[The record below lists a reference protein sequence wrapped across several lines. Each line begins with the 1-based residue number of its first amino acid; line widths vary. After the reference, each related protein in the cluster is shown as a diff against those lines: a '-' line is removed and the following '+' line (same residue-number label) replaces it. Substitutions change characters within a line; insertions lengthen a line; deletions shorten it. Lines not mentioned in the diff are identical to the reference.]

1 MKVQYQFWSNEQK
14 EQLYM
19 YVKEHQNNQKIKWA
33 QYNQQVTG
41 KTQQQ
46 CKSYYTNVLKQQ
58 LEEQPS
64 KFNQSVLIDLIYNM
78 VTDGDLLKTRSQYNQ
93 LTELQFGE
101 YIKQLGD
108 IQKMIVLQLPHI
120 LKYPN
125 TNFQFN
131 YEILELGV
139 LYHQK
144 YPNSVDIVYNSKNH
158 CFPMSK
164 QDAYKVKEHIAKIL
178 EDRKFALSLKK

>member
-14 EQLYM
+14 EQLYK
-19 YVKEHQNNQKIKWA
+19 YVQKHQNNQKIKWS

-58 LEEQPS
+58 LEEHPT
-64 KFNQSVLIDLIYNM
+64 KLNINVLIDLIYNM
-78 VTDGDLLKTRSQYNQ
+78 VTDGDLSKTRAQYSY
-93 LTELQFGE
+93 LTEIQFGE
-101 YIKQLGD
+101 YIKHLGD
-108 IQKMIVLQLPHI
+108 LQKIIVLQLPHI
-120 LKYPN
+120 LNYPN

-131 YEILELGV
+131 YEALELGA

-144 YPNSVDIVYNSKNH
+144 YPNSVDIVYKNNSNMQIPKE
-158 CFPMSK
+158 
-164 QDAYKVKEHIAKIL
+164 DAYKFKGQIIKIL

>member
-33 QYNQQVTG
+33 HYNQQVTG

-46 CKSYYTNVLKQQ
+46 CKSYYTNVLKHQ
-58 LEEQPS
+58 LEEQPP
-64 KFNQSVLIDLIYNM
+64 KFDLNVLIDLVFDM
-78 VTDGDLLKTRSQYNQ
+78 VAIGDITQTRLKYSQITDI
-93 LTELQFGE
+93 QFGE
-101 YIKQLGD
+101 YIKQLGEM
-108 IQKMIVLQLPHI
+108 QKIIVLQLPHI
-120 LKYPN
+120 LNYPN

-131 YEILELGV
+131 YEVIQFGA

-144 YPNSVDIVYNSKNH
+144 YPNSVDVVYKNNSNM
-158 CFPMSK
+158 PMPK
-164 QDAYKVKEHIAKIL
+164 EDALKIKGQIIKIL
-178 EDRKFALSLKK
+178 EDRKFALSLKQ